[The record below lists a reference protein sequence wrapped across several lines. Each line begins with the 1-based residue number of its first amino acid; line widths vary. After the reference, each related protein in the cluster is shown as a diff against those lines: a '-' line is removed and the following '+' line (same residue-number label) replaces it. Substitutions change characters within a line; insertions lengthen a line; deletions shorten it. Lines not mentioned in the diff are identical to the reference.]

1 MKQEISALMDGEM
14 FEDQADVFFDKL
26 KRQPEA
32 QQDWESYHLIGD
44 ALRQPDHI
52 CKSFGK
58 SFHER
63 LQAEPT
69 VIAPY
74 SRTSQRAR
82 NFALSAVASVM
93 ALALVAWLSLQ
104 VGSEPAPQ
112 VATVK
117 QDSISAIRPASA
129 QADDYLMAHQEF
141 SPSTDINGSASY
153 IRTVSYGREY
163 APVTNNQI
171 KNNPNEK

>member
-1 MKQEISALMDGEM
+1 MKQEISWLMDGEM
-14 FEDQADVFFDKL
+14 FEDQADVFLDKL
-26 KRQPEA
+26 KHNAEA
-32 QQDWESYHLIGD
+32 QQDWDRYHLIGD

-52 CKSFGK
+52 SRSFGK

-69 VIAPY
+69 VFAPQQ
-74 SRTSQRAR
+74 RTSQRIR

-93 ALALVAWLSLQ
+93 ALALVAWLSMQ

-112 VATVK
+112 VAAVQVQ
-117 QDSISAIRPASA
+117 QDNAIRPASA

-141 SPSTDINGSASY
+141 SPSAEVHGAASY
-153 IRTVSYGREY
+153 IHAVAGR
-163 APVTNNQI
+163 
-171 KNNPNEK
+171 

>member
-1 MKQEISALMDGEM
+1 ML
-14 FEDQADVFFDKL
+14 
-26 KRQPEA
+26 
-32 QQDWESYHLIGD
+32 QDWENYHLIGD

-52 CKSFGK
+52 CKSFGN

-63 LQAEPT
+63 LHAEPT

-74 SRTSQRAR
+74 KRTSQRVR

-112 VATVK
+112 IAATQV
-117 QDSISAIRPASA
+117 QQNNAVRPASA
-129 QADDYLMAHQEF
+129 QTNDYLMAHQEF
-141 SPSTDINGSASY
+141 SPSADVHVAAPY
-153 IRTVSYGREY
+153 IHAVAGR
-163 APVTNNQI
+163 
-171 KNNPNEK
+171 

>member
-14 FEDQADVFFDKL
+14 FEDQADAFLDKL
-26 KRQPEA
+26 KRHPEV

-44 ALRQPDHI
+44 ALRQPDHV
-52 CKSFGK
+52 CKSFAK

-63 LQAEPT
+63 LQTEPT
-69 VIAPY
+69 VFAPHN
-74 SRTSQRAR
+74 RTSQRAR

-112 VATVK
+112 VAAVQ
-117 QDSISAIRPASA
+117 QDNISAIRPAST

-141 SPSTDINGSASY
+141 SPSADVHGAASY
-153 IRTVSYGREY
+153 IHAVAGR
-163 APVTNNQI
+163 
-171 KNNPNEK
+171 

>member
-14 FEDQADVFFDKL
+14 FEDQADAFLDKL
-26 KRQPEA
+26 KRHPEML
-32 QQDWESYHLIGD
+32 QDWEKYHLIGD

-52 CKSFGK
+52 CKSFGN

-74 SRTSQRAR
+74 KRTSQRVR

-112 VATVK
+112 IAATQVQQNNAVK
-117 QDSISAIRPASA
+117 PASTLTN
-129 QADDYLMAHQEF
+129 DYLMAHQEF
-141 SPSTDINGSASY
+141 SPSADVHVAAPY
-153 IRTVSYGREY
+153 IHAVAGR
-163 APVTNNQI
+163 
-171 KNNPNEK
+171 

>member
-14 FEDQADVFFDKL
+14 YEDQADAFFDKL
-26 KRQPEA
+26 KRHPEF
-32 QQDWESYHLIGD
+32 QQDWEAYHLIGD

-69 VIAPY
+69 VFAPY
-74 SRTSQRAR
+74 HRTSQRVR

-93 ALALVAWLSLQ
+93 ALALVAWLSMQ
-104 VGSEPAPQ
+104 VSNEPAPQ
-112 VATVK
+112 VAAAQV
-117 QDSISAIRPASA
+117 QQNNAIRPASA
-129 QADDYLMAHQEF
+129 QADDYLMAHQEY
-141 SPSTDINGSASY
+141 SPSADVHGAASY
-153 IRTVSYGREY
+153 IRAVAGR
-163 APVTNNQI
+163 
-171 KNNPNEK
+171 

>member
-14 FEDQADVFFDKL
+14 YEDQADTFFDKL
-26 KRQPEA
+26 KRHPETR
-32 QQDWESYHLIGD
+32 QDWTTYHLIGD

-52 CKSFGK
+52 CKSFGQ

-69 VIAPY
+69 VFAPHN
-74 SRTSQRAR
+74 RTSQRIR

-104 VGSEPAPQ
+104 VGNEPAPQ
-112 VATVK
+112 VAAIP
-117 QDSISAIRPASA
+117 QDNSAAAARPASA
-129 QADDYLMAHQEF
+129 QTDDYLMAHQEF
-141 SPSTDINGSASY
+141 SPSAEVHGAASY
-153 IRTVSYGREY
+153 IHAVAG
-163 APVTNNQI
+163 
-171 KNNPNEK
+171 K

>member
-14 FEDQADVFFDKL
+14 FEDQADVFFDRL
-26 KRQPEA
+26 KRHPEA
-32 QQDWESYHLIGD
+32 RHDWDSYHLIGD

-69 VIAPY
+69 VFAPHN
-74 SRTSQRAR
+74 RTSQRIR

-112 VATVK
+112 VAAV
-117 QDSISAIRPASA
+117 QPDNSAAVRPASA
-129 QADDYLMAHQEF
+129 QTDDYLMAHQEF
-141 SPSTDINGSASY
+141 SPSADVHGAASY
-153 IRTVSYGREY
+153 IHAVAGR
-163 APVTNNQI
+163 
-171 KNNPNEK
+171 

>member
-14 FEDQADVFFDKL
+14 FEDQADAFLDKL
-26 KRQPEA
+26 KRHPEM
-32 QQDWESYHLIGD
+32 QQEWENYHLIGD
-44 ALRQPDHI
+44 ALRQPDHV
-52 CKSFGK
+52 CKSFGN
-58 SFHER
+58 SFRER

-74 SRTSQRAR
+74 KRTSQRIR

-112 VATVK
+112 MAAAQIP
-117 QDSISAIRPASA
+117 QDNAIRPASA
-129 QADDYLMAHQEF
+129 QANDYLMAHQEF
-141 SPSTDINGSASY
+141 SPSAEVHVSAPY
-153 IRTVSYGREY
+153 IHAVAG
-163 APVTNNQI
+163 
-171 KNNPNEK
+171 K

>member
-14 FEDQADVFFDKL
+14 FEDQADVFMDKL

-32 QQDWESYHLIGD
+32 QQDWENYHLIGD
-44 ALRQPDHI
+44 ALRQPDHV
-52 CKSFGK
+52 CKSFAK

-69 VIAPY
+69 VFAPY
-74 SRTSQRAR
+74 SRTSQRVR

-104 VGSEPAPQ
+104 VGKEPAPQ
-112 VATVK
+112 VASVQ
-117 QDSISAIRPASA
+117 QDSISAVRPASL
-129 QADDYLMAHQEF
+129 QADDYLRAHQEF
-141 SPSTDINGSASY
+141 SPSADVHGAASY
-153 IRTVSYGREY
+153 IHAVAGR
-163 APVTNNQI
+163 
-171 KNNPNEK
+171 

>member
-14 FEDQADVFFDKL
+14 FEDQADVFFDRL
-26 KRQPEA
+26 KRHPEA
-32 QQDWESYHLIGD
+32 RQDWDSYHLIGD

-52 CKSFGK
+52 CKGFGK

-69 VIAPY
+69 VFAPQNH
-74 SRTSQRAR
+74 TSQRVR

-112 VATVK
+112 VAAA
-117 QDSISAIRPASA
+117 QPESSIAVRPASA
-129 QADDYLMAHQEF
+129 QTDDYLMAHQEF
-141 SPSTDINGSASY
+141 SPSADVHGAASY
-153 IRTVSYGREY
+153 IHAVAGR
-163 APVTNNQI
+163 
-171 KNNPNEK
+171 

>member
-14 FEDQADVFFDKL
+14 FEDQAEAFLDKL
-26 KRQPEA
+26 KRHPEM
-32 QQDWESYHLIGD
+32 QKDWENYHLIGD

-52 CKSFGK
+52 CKSFGN
-58 SFHER
+58 SFRER

-74 SRTSQRAR
+74 KRTSQRIR

-112 VATVK
+112 VAAA
-117 QDSISAIRPASA
+117 QLQQNSAIRPASA
-129 QADDYLMAHQEF
+129 QANDYLMAHQEF
-141 SPSTDINGSASY
+141 SPSAEVHVSAPY
-153 IRTVSYGREY
+153 IHAVAG
-163 APVTNNQI
+163 
-171 KNNPNEK
+171 K

>member
-14 FEDQADVFFDKL
+14 FEDQADVFLDKL
-26 KRQPEA
+26 KRHPET
-32 QQDWESYHLIGD
+32 QQDWENYHLIGD

-74 SRTSQRAR
+74 NNRASQRTR

-93 ALALVAWLSLQ
+93 ALALVAWLSMQ
-104 VGSEPAPQ
+104 VGNEPAPQ
-112 VATVK
+112 VASVQ
-117 QDSISAIRPASA
+117 QDNISAIRPASV
-129 QADDYLMAHQEF
+129 QIDDYLMAHQEF
-141 SPSTDINGSASY
+141 SPSADVHGAASY
-153 IRTVSYGREY
+153 IHAVAGR
-163 APVTNNQI
+163 
-171 KNNPNEK
+171 

>member
-14 FEDQADVFFDKL
+14 FEDQADACLDKL
-26 KRQPEA
+26 KRHPEA

-52 CKSFGK
+52 CKSFEK

-74 SRTSQRAR
+74 SRTSQRVR
-82 NFALSAVASVM
+82 NFALSAVASLM

-104 VGSEPAPQ
+104 VGTEPAPQ
-112 VATVK
+112 VASV
-117 QDSISAIRPASA
+117 QQENISSVRPVSS
-129 QADDYLMAHQEF
+129 QSDDYLRAHQEY
-141 SPSTDINGSASY
+141 SPSADVHGAASY
-153 IRTVSYGREY
+153 IHAVAGR
-163 APVTNNQI
+163 
-171 KNNPNEK
+171 

>member
-14 FEDQADVFFDKL
+14 YEDQADAFFDKL
-26 KRQPEA
+26 KRHPESR
-32 QQDWESYHLIGD
+32 QDWETYHLIGD

-58 SFHER
+58 SFQER

-69 VIAPY
+69 VFAPHH
-74 SRTSQRAR
+74 RTSQRVR

-93 ALALVAWLSLQ
+93 ALALVAWLSMQ
-104 VGSEPAPQ
+104 VGNEPAPQ
-112 VATVK
+112 IAAAQV
-117 QDSISAIRPASA
+117 QQNSAVRPASA

-141 SPSTDINGSASY
+141 SPSADVHGAASY
-153 IRTVSYGREY
+153 IHAVAGR
-163 APVTNNQI
+163 
-171 KNNPNEK
+171 